1 MFKVDWWLLG
11 AIFLLICLGLMV
23 LFSVAP
29 DQLYRQLGFVALGL
43 LLFFLVSFTD
53 YRLFSSAYLWLY
65 GLSVSL
71 LVLTAGF
78 GYASRGATR
87 WLALG
92 IGQVQTAEIIKP
104 LLILALAGW
113 LTRVSAWKLK
123 PTLGFIIGLSVP
135 LMLVFRQPDL
145 GSSLIILGTALGQI
159 FAAGFPVVL
168 MLIGSLS
175 LGLATPWLWQLLRD
189 YQRLRLLNFINPERD
204 PLKTGYNAI
213 QAMIAVGSGQLWGR
227 GLGHGTQSHLK
238 FLPERHTD
246 FIFASLSEELGFA
259 GALLVLILFL
269 VLLVKI
275 LFIARSA
282 PDRFGFLVCIGV
294 FAYLFAQ
301 VFINLG
307 MNLGLTP
314 VTGITLPL
322 LSSGGSS
329 LLATF
334 ISLGLVASVAAR
346 ARLPSPL
353 QIRSIL

>member
-1 MFKVDWWLLG
+1 MFKLDGLTLAASLL
-11 AIFLLICLGLMV
+11 LVSLGLLV

-29 DQLYRQLGFVALGL
+29 DEFNRQLGFVGLGL
-43 LLFFLVSFTD
+43 GLFFLLSRTD
-53 YRLFSSAYLWLY
+53 YRLWQPLYPWLY
-65 GLSVSL
+65 GLSLGLLLLTSL
-71 LVLTAGF
+71 F
-78 GYASRGATR
+78 GYTARGATR

-92 IGQVQTAEIIKP
+92 GWQIQTAEIIKP
-104 LLILALAGW
+104 LLILSLAGW
-113 LTRVSAWKLK
+113 LTRVSAWKPRPIASL
-123 PTLGFIIGLSVP
+123 LIGLLLP
-135 LMLVFRQPDL
+135 LVLVFKQPDL
-145 GSSLIILGTALGQI
+145 GSSLIILSAGLGQI
-159 FAAGFPVVL
+159 FAAGFPLLL
-168 MLIGSLS
+168 MLIAGVG
-175 LGLATPWLWQLLRD
+175 LGVSAPLLWHLLRD
-189 YQRLRLLNFINPERD
+189 YQRLRLLTFLNPQAD

-246 FIFASLSEELGFA
+246 FIFASLTEELGFA

-269 VLLVKI
+269 ILLARVLL
-275 LFIARSA
+275 IARSA
-282 PDRFGFLVCIGV
+282 PDRFGYLLCIGV
-294 FAYLFAQ
+294 FASLFAQ

-314 VTGITLPL
+314 VTGITLPF

-346 ARLPSPL
+346 PRPPLPL

>member
-1 MFKVDWWLLG
+1 MPKLDWLLLV
-11 AIFLLICLGLMV
+11 AALFLVSLGLLV

-29 DQLYRQLGFVALGL
+29 EQLYRQIGFALLGFV
-43 LLFFLVSFTD
+43 LFFLLNRTD
-53 YRLFSSAYLWLY
+53 YRLWQPLYRWLY
-65 GLSVSL
+65 GLSLGL
-71 LVLTAGF
+71 LLLTWFF
-78 GYASRGATR
+78 GHTSRGATR

-92 IGQVQTAEIIKP
+92 SWQIQTAEIIKP

-123 PTLGFIIGLSVP
+123 PILSLLIGLLVP
-135 LMLVFRQPDL
+135 LILVFKQPDL
-145 GSSLIILGTALGQI
+145 GSSLIILGTGLGQL
-159 FAAGFPVVL
+159 FAGGFPVFL
-168 MLIGSLS
+168 MLIASIGLS
-175 LGLATPWLWQLLRD
+175 ISTPLLWHLLQD
-189 YQRLRLLNFINPERD
+189 YQRLRLFTFLNPQAD

-269 VLLVKI
+269 ILMARILL
-275 LFIARSA
+275 IARSA
-282 PDRFGFLVCIGV
+282 PDRFGYLVCIGV
-294 FAYLFAQ
+294 FASLFTQ
-301 VFINLG
+301 IFINLG

-314 VTGITLPL
+314 ITGITLPF

-346 ARLPSPL
+346 ARPPLPL

>member
-1 MFKVDWWLLG
+1 MPKLDWLLLV
-11 AIFLLICLGLMV
+11 AALFLVSLGLLV

-29 DQLYRQLGFVALGL
+29 EQFYRQVGFALLGFV
-43 LLFFLVSFTD
+43 LFFLLSRTD
-53 YRLFSSAYLWLY
+53 YRLFQSLYPWLY
-65 GLSVSL
+65 GLSLGL
-71 LVLTAGF
+71 LLLTFFF
-78 GYASRGATR
+78 GHTSRGATR

-92 IGQVQTAEIIKP
+92 SWQIQTAEIIKP

-113 LTRVSAWKLK
+113 LTRVSAWKVK
-123 PTLGFIIGLSVP
+123 PTLGLIIGLLVP
-135 LMLVFRQPDL
+135 LILVFKQPDL
-145 GSSLIILGTALGQI
+145 GSSLIILGAALGQL
-159 FAAGFPVVL
+159 FAGGFPVVL
-168 MLIGSLS
+168 MLIGGM
-175 LGLATPWLWQLLRD
+175 GLIISAPLLWHLLRG
-189 YQRLRLLNFINPERD
+189 YQRLRLLTFINPEGD

-269 VLLVKI
+269 ILMARILL
-275 LFIARSA
+275 IARSA
-282 PDRFGFLVCIGV
+282 PDRFGYLVCIGV
-294 FAYLFAQ
+294 FASLFTQ
-301 VFINLG
+301 IFINLG

-314 VTGITLPL
+314 ITGITLPF

-346 ARLPSPL
+346 ARPPLPL

>member
-1 MFKVDWWLLG
+1 MFKLDVLSFAASLLLVLLG
-11 AIFLLICLGLMV
+11 LLV

-29 DQLYRQLGFVALGL
+29 DELIRQIGFTLLGL
-43 LLFFLVSFTD
+43 VLFFLLSRTD
-53 YRLFSSAYLWLY
+53 YRLWQPLYPWLY
-65 GLSVSL
+65 GLSLGL
-71 LVLTAGF
+71 LLLTWFF
-78 GYASRGATR
+78 GHTSRGATR

-92 IGQVQTAEIIKP
+92 SWQIQTAEIIKP

-113 LTRVSAWKLK
+113 LTRVSAWKL
-123 PTLGFIIGLSVP
+123 PPIFSLLIGLLVP
-135 LMLVFRQPDL
+135 LILVFKQPDL
-145 GSSLIILGTALGQI
+145 GSSLIILSAGLGQL
-159 FAAGFPVVL
+159 FAAGFPVFL
-168 MLIGSLS
+168 MLITSIG
-175 LGLATPWLWQLLRD
+175 LGISAPLLWHLLRD
-189 YQRLRLLNFINPERD
+189 YQRLRLLTFLNPQAD
-204 PLKTGYNAI
+204 PLKSGYNAI

-246 FIFASLSEELGFA
+246 FIFAALTEELGFA

-269 VLLVKI
+269 ILLTKI
-275 LFIARSA
+275 LLIARSA
-282 PDRFGFLVCIGV
+282 PDRFGYLVCIGV
-294 FAYLFAQ
+294 FASLFTQ

-307 MNLGLTP
+307 MNLGLMP
-314 VTGITLPL
+314 VTGITLPF

-346 ARLPSPL
+346 ARPPQVL